1 MAGKEKAKK
10 KRGLGTRLVLLL
22 LLVAGV
28 IGFRAALNLPDE
40 KRSRI
45 NKLMYEA
52 KEMPFRLFV

>member
-10 KRGLGTRLVLLL
+10 KHGHGTRLVLLL
-22 LLVAGV
+22 LLAAGV
-28 IGFRAALNLPDE
+28 IGFRAALKLPDE
-40 KRSRI
+40 RRSRI